1 MNEHNYNAQN
11 IEDMI
16 EGKQQKRSGKPIIA
30 VCLAVVVFLGVGY
43 AAFSYGRDYEHDKA
57 YDEGYNVGYFEG
69 QKSGYE
75 NGLGVGRREGYTDG
89 YNMGYDSAISSDT
102 ADESKFD
109 VDQWRA
115 KNGLPSPLDSI
126 KEKYGIEP

>member
-16 EGKQQKRSGKPIIA
+16 EGKQQKRSGKPVIA
-30 VCLAVVVFLGVGY
+30 VCLALVVFLGAVY

-57 YDEGYNVGYFEG
+57 YDEGYNEGYLE
-69 QKSGYE
+69 
-75 NGLGVGRREGYTDG
+75 GRREGYDNGREVGHSEGYIDG
-89 YNMGYDSAISSDT
+89 YTSPRLAWR
-102 ADESKFD
+102 DEMVEDMQDD
-109 VDQWRA
+109 VAAQ
-115 KNGLPSPLDSI
+115 LDSI